1 MGPFLG
7 GCFGCDN
14 GPVGDNGENTKREM
28 DEKEEGM
35 TVLILDA
42 EFSTMFYCVAVN
54 QDYVAVEVMM

>member
-7 GCFGCDN
+7 GCFGCDD
-14 GPVGDNGENTKREM
+14 GPVGDNGENTEREM

-42 EFSTMFYCVAVN
+42 EFSTMFTAWLSIRI
-54 QDYVAVEVMM
+54 MWRLR